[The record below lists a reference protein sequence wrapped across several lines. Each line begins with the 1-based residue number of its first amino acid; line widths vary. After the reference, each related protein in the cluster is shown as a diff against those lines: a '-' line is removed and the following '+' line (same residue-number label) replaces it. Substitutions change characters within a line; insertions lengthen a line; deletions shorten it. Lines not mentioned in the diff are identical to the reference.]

1 MHIWVDS
8 TEQELEEPQES
19 AQAEET
25 NLVQEQGKPLSL
37 SFVYL
42 YILIVILAC
51 ALSSRSWIDAL
62 VP

>member
-25 NLVQEQGKPLSL
+25 NPVQEQGKPLSL

-51 ALSSRSWIDAL
+51 ALSSRSFD
-62 VP
+62 